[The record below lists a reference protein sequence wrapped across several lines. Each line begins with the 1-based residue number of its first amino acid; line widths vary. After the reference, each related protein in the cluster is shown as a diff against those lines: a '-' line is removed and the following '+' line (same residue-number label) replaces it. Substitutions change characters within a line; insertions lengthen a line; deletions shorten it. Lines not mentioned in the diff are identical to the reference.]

1 MQIDKKDTKKIQELQ
16 FYERTLQNLI
26 MQKQAFQLELLET
39 ERAISELS
47 KSNEDV
53 FKLIGQIIIKADKE
67 QTNKDLIK
75 KKGLLSLRLDSIK
88 KQEGELTKQIE
99 ILQKEIFKKIQ

>member
-1 MQIDKKDTKKIQELQ
+1 MQIDKQDTKKIQELQ

-47 KSNEDV
+47 KSKEDV

-67 QTNKDLIK
+67 QTKKDLMK
-75 KKGLLSLRLDSIK
+75 KKGLLSLRFDSIK